1 MKHDCDVV
9 IMMQN
14 RHGDGNTIT
23 VYGTAGAGVAFI
35 GNKSNK
41 KISEGGDVALMLF
54 RKFLKGA
61 VNQYFSID
69 NIEAHQIYI
78 LYLLPKQT
86 LALYLLNTN
95 VKLLFYHHNIFVVV
109 DKKKMCQ
116 TKKKKNKVN

>member
-54 RKFLKGA
+54 KKFLKGA

-69 NIEAHQIYI
+69 NIEAHQFSVCSNE
-78 LYLLPKQT
+78 K
-86 LALYLLNTN
+86 N
-95 VKLLFYHHNIFVVV
+95 V
-109 DKKKMCQ
+109 Q
-116 TKKKKNKVN
+116 

>member
-54 RKFLKGA
+54 KKFLKGA

-69 NIEAHQIYI
+69 NIEAHQIYM
-78 LYLLPKQT
+78 LY
-86 LALYLLNTN
+86 
-95 VKLLFYHHNIFVVV
+95 
-109 DKKKMCQ
+109 
-116 TKKKKNKVN
+116 